1 MTTDDPSSPTSPD
14 ETQRLRAIPVGQVM
28 HPGIVSCR
36 QSASAA
42 EIARVM
48 SDSKVHCLAVIGL
61 SADEPGQP
69 YVWGIVSDLDLL
81 SSAIDPDA
89 PGTAAELA
97 SQPVIAVTP
106 TMSVYEAAK
115 AMVDHRTSHVVVLEG
130 DQRTPVG
137 VLSTLDVAAL
147 LARPIG

>member
-1 MTTDDPSSPTSPD
+1 MTTEDSTSPTGPD
-14 ETQRLRAIPVGQVM
+14 GAQRLRAIQVGQAM

-36 QSASAA
+36 RSASAA
-42 EIARVM
+42 EVARVM
-48 SDSKVHCLAVIGL
+48 ADSKVHCVAVIGL

-81 SSAIDPDA
+81 GSVIDPGA

-115 AMVDHRTSHVVVLEG
+115 AMVDQGTSHVVVLEG
-130 DQRTPVG
+130 DRRTPVG

-147 LARPIG
+147 LARPTG

>member
-1 MTTDDPSSPTSPD
+1 VTTDDPSSPIGADGS
-14 ETQRLRAIPVGQVM
+14 QRLRAIPVGQAM

-42 EIARVM
+42 EVARVM
-48 SDSKVHCLAVIGL
+48 SDSKVHCVAVIGL
-61 SADEPGQP
+61 SAGEPGQP

-81 SSAIDPDA
+81 SSAIDSDGT
-89 PGTAAELA
+89 GTAAELA

-106 TMSVYEAAK
+106 AMSVYEAAK
-115 AMVDHRTSHVVVLEG
+115 AMVEHGTSHVVVVEG
-130 DQRTPVG
+130 DRRTPVG

-147 LARPIG
+147 LARPVG